1 MQHQGER
8 KGREWEKDKGRE
20 GEKEREREEDVRIKK
35 GGGGKETS

>member
-20 GEKEREREEDVRIKK
+20 GEKKREREEDVRIKK